1 MSGPTPTQAPSNT
14 NVADAES
21 AHRSTLTT
29 EICDLIFDELHH
41 ERPSLLS
48 CSLVCK
54 SWVKPARHNLF
65 NIFVSKPSRASP
77 TQVADF
83 LSGTPAISRHVK
95 VLVLY
100 DHEELSLRDLVTSL
114 TALPRVSD
122 LELVRVNII
131 VSSNIEHLSTQV
143 QPLRRVSIKE
153 GNAIMEDLGILQ
165 SLLSI
170 FSEIDHLGLSGPLSA
185 QSLTGPI
192 GSLNVPRPQLRALSD
207 NRLAVPKLRKL
218 TTLKLPLTIVAWLL
232 QKPGLMKE
240 LRQLFIVEAMLASPQ
255 LTRLGPLL
263 VELVG
268 STLERFRFVPGVVLR
283 SEPAEELPDSRGRVS
298 GTCSAYTP
306 RAGYAESTMAATRRV
321 SSCTE
326 LNSLELCFSG
336 WQLRHGLAATLFAQY
351 QPMIQLAVPSLR
363 TLILNFAFGTVQGSK
378 PSAEEAI
385 SWFNQLQW
393 ERLEDLLLAKEHRET
408 MLIILIVPCVP
419 SFGEGESKLG
429 GVLKAFWNKCI
440 PRLMDDGRVQVSISP
455 R

>member
-1 MSGPTPTQAPSNT
+1 MSGPTRTQAPWNT
-14 NVADAES
+14 NVAYAES
-21 AHRSTLTT
+21 AHRTILTT
-29 EICDLIFDELHH
+29 EICDLIIDELHH

-54 SWVKPARHNLF
+54 SWVKPARRNLF
-65 NIFVSKPSRASP
+65 NIFVAKPSRGSP

-100 DHEELSLRDLVTSL
+100 DHEELNLRDLIKSL

-131 VSSNIEHLSTQV
+131 VSSNIEHLSTTQV
-143 QPLRRVSIKE
+143 RPIRRVSVKE

-185 QSLTGPI
+185 QSPMGPI
-192 GSLNVPRPQLRALSD
+192 RSLSIPRPQFRALPDS
-207 NRLAVPKLRKL
+207 LAVPKLRKL
-218 TTLKLPLTIVAWLL
+218 TTLRIPLTIVTWLL

-240 LRQLFIVEAMLASPQ
+240 LRQLFIVEAMFASPQ
-255 LTRLGPLL
+255 LTRLGSLL

-283 SEPAEELPDSRGRVS
+283 SEPSEELPDIRGRVS
-298 GTCSAYTP
+298 
-306 RAGYAESTMAATRRV
+306 ATRRV

-336 WQLRHGLAATLFAQY
+336 WQLKHDLAATLFAQY
-351 QPMIQLAVPSLR
+351 QPIIQLAAPSLR

-385 SWFNQLQW
+385 FWFSQLQW
-393 ERLEDLLLAKEHRET
+393 EILEDLLLAKEHRET

-419 SFGEGESKLG
+419 GFGEGESNLD
-429 GVLKAFWNKCI
+429 GVLKAFWNKCV